1 MEDERIIELFNA
13 RSEGAIQA
21 MKEKYGSRAT
31 AVAVKILGSAQD
43 AEETVN
49 DALHALWQRIPPEK
63 PRYLWAYF
71 SRVVRNISCD
81 RADYN
86 NAAQR
91 LQSCEV
97 CLSELEGCIGTED
110 DMQKRLEAKQIADT
124 INLFLEGLEKV
135 DRVIFVRRYYYFDS
149 SAEIGKHVGMTRGAV
164 NTRLH
169 RLRGQLRKILE
180 KEEIFV

>member
-1 MEDERIIELFNA
+1 MEDTRIIELFNQ
-13 RSEGAIQA
+13 RSEAALEELWG
-21 MKEKYGSRAT
+21 KYGSRAT

-49 DALHALWQRIPPEK
+49 DALHALWQRIPPER

-81 RADYN
+81 RVDYK
-86 NAAQR
+86 NAARRQ
-91 LQSCEV
+91 QSCEV
-97 CLSELEGCIGTED
+97 CLSELEECIGTED
-110 DMQKRLEAKQIADT
+110 DMQQRLEGKQIANT

-149 SAEIGKHVGMTRGAV
+149 CAEIGKYVGMTTVTV

-169 RLRGQLRKILE
+169 RLRGRLRKMLE